1 MCIHRLDV
9 GVSTLRAV
17 SPSSSL
23 IKNNMEKADDKSVSV
38 DVGAGEVRLVPPP
51 SRPHLERKVGGKEVQ
66 LFAIGGA
73 IGTSALTY
81 EMFLRFSD

>member
-1 MCIHRLDV
+1 
-9 GVSTLRAV
+9 
-17 SPSSSL
+17 
-23 IKNNMEKADDKSVSV
+23 MEKADDKSVSV

-73 IGTSALTY
+73 IGTSTLTY
-81 EMFLRFSD
+81 EMLLRFSD